1 LLASE
6 HPVGFLL
13 TSDARMD
20 PVIGIDLGTTNS
32 AAAFLGPDGPQ
43 IIPNA
48 LGGRL
53 TPSIVGVDASGVVL
67 VGAAAKELQVLR
79 PERCAGL
86 FKRFMGTPHKLT
98 AAGREFTPEELSGL
112 VLRSLKADAEAFF
125 GHPVSRAVITVPA
138 YFNDRQRK
146 ATIAAGKIAGWTVER
161 ILNEPTAAAIAYGFH
176 DAGTDKKLLV
186 FDLGGGTFDV
196 SVVELFDGTLEVK
209 ASSGESA
216 LGGED
221 FTRAVAA
228 RVLLGLGASFEQAEA
243 RTPKR
248 VSRLVQQCERAKC
261 ALSRDETAT
270 VRVPDADG
278 EFPPGA
284 AEVTVTRAQLE
295 AWVSPTLAR
304 IELPVRRVLGD
315 AKLARDQIDEVILV
329 GGATRMPLVVRRVT
343 ELMGKD
349 PRCRLNPDEVVA
361 LGAAVQA
368 GLVGRAAA
376 VEELVVTDVAP
387 FTLGVE
393 ISKDLGAEIR
403 DGYFDPVINRNTTI
417 PVSRVK
423 RYATMVPNQ
432 RSIKVR
438 VYQGES
444 RRAEGNLLLGEFEV
458 IGVPPGPANQ
468 PVDIRFTY
476 DLNGVLEI
484 EATVIATGK
493 TVSHVIAK
501 HAHGMT
507 EAQIRAAVAAMA
519 KLKTHPRDEEANRFV
534 LLRAERVFKELP
546 AELRNALGLLL
557 DEFEAAL
564 GAQDPAAIARHREE
578 VERFLSLYDPQ
589 GDDASGGES

>member
-1 LLASE
+1 
-6 HPVGFLL
+6 
-13 TSDARMD
+13 MN

-53 TPSIVGVDASGVVL
+53 TPSVVGIDESDTVL
-67 VGAAAKELQVLR
+67 VGAAARELQVLR

-86 FKRFMGTPHKLT
+86 FKRYMGTAHRLT
-98 AAGREFTPEELSGL
+98 LARREFTPEELSGL
-112 VLRSLKADAEAFF
+112 VLRALKADAEAFF

-176 DAGTDKKLLV
+176 DAGADKKLLV

-196 SVVELFDGTLEVK
+196 SVVELFEGTLEVK

-228 RVLLGLGASFEQAEA
+228 RVLLGLGESFEQAEA

-248 VSRLVQQCERAKC
+248 VSRLIQQCERAKC
-261 ALSRDETAT
+261 ALSRDESTT
-270 VRVPDADG
+270 VRIPNADG
-278 EFPPGA
+278 EFPAGS
-284 AEVTVTRAQLE
+284 AELTVTRAQLE
-295 AWVSPTLAR
+295 AWVGPTLAR
-304 IELPVRRVLGD
+304 VELPVRRVLGD
-315 AKLARDQIDEVILV
+315 AGLSRERLDEVILV
-329 GGATRMPLVVRRVT
+329 GGATRMPVVVKRVS
-343 ELMGKD
+343 ELLGRE

-368 GLVGRAAA
+368 GLVGRSAA

-393 ISKDLGAEIR
+393 ISKDLGAEVR
-403 DGYFDPVINRNTTI
+403 SGYFDPVIDRNTTI

-432 RSIKVR
+432 PAIKVR

-444 RRAEGNLLLGEFEV
+444 RRAEGNLFLGEFEV
-458 IGVPPGPANQ
+458 RGIPPGPANQ

-476 DLNGVLEI
+476 DLNGVLEV
-484 EATVIATGK
+484 EATVVATGK
-493 TVSHVIAK
+493 KVTHVIAK

-507 EAQIRAAVAAMA
+507 EAEIRAAVAAMA

-546 AELRNALGLLL
+546 TDLRDALGRLL
-557 DEFEAAL
+557 DGFEAAL
-564 GAQDPAAIARHREE
+564 GRQDPGLIAEHRQELE
-578 VERFLSLYDPQ
+578 QFLSAYDPD
-589 GDDASGGES
+589 GSDE

>member
-1 LLASE
+1 MNL
-6 HPVGFLL
+6 
-13 TSDARMD
+13 
-20 PVIGIDLGTTNS
+20 VIGIDLGTTNS
-32 AAAFLGPDGPQ
+32 AAAFLGPDGAQ

-48 LGGRL
+48 LGDRL
-53 TPSIVGVDASGVVL
+53 TPSVVGVDESGTVL
-67 VGAAAKELQVLR
+67 VGAAARELQVLR

-86 FKRFMGTPHKLT
+86 FKRYMGTDRKLT
-98 AAGREFTPEELSGL
+98 VAGRTFIPEELSGL

-176 DAGTDKKLLV
+176 EAGADKKLLV

-196 SVVELFDGTLEVK
+196 SVVELFEGTLEVK

-228 RVLLGLGASFEQAEA
+228 RVLLGLGESFEQVEA
-243 RTPKR
+243 RSPKR

-261 ALSRDETAT
+261 ALSRDVVAA
-270 VRVPDADG
+270 VRVPAPDG
-278 EFPPGA
+278 EFKPGTPQ
-284 AEVTVTRAQLE
+284 VTVTREQLE

-304 IELPVRRVLGD
+304 IELPIRRVLGD
-315 AKLARDQIDEVILV
+315 ARLTRDQIDEVILV
-329 GGATRMPLVVRRVT
+329 GGATRMPLVVNRVAA
-343 ELMGKD
+343 LLGKE

-376 VEELVVTDVAP
+376 VEDLVVTDVAP

-393 ISKDLGAEIR
+393 ISKDLGAEVR
-403 DGYFDPVINRNTTI
+403 DGYFDPVIDRNTTI

-423 RYATMVPNQ
+423 RYSTLVPNQ
-432 RSIKVR
+432 RMIRVK

-444 RRAEGNLLLGEFEV
+444 RRADENLSLGEFEV
-458 IGVPPGPANQ
+458 RGIPPGPANQ

-484 EATVIATGK
+484 EATVVATGK
-493 TVSHVIAK
+493 SVTHVIAK
-501 HAHGMT
+501 HAQGMT
-507 EAQIRAAVAAMA
+507 ESEIRAAVAAMA

-534 LLRAERVFKELP
+534 LLRAERVFEELP
-546 AELRNALGLLL
+546 SELRDVLGRLL
-557 DEFEAAL
+557 DGFEAAL
-564 GAQDPAAIARHREE
+564 AGQDPAVIARHREAL
-578 VERFLSLYDPQ
+578 ERFLAAYDADGADPNG
-589 GDDASGGES
+589 GDE